1 MLKSLNGALEYA
13 QSRTGRMRKVIA
25 TSFLVVTYVVSMA
38 TAHLQLQGS
47 LGWLPLTTLPTL
59 KSVSEKQ
66 QKALRQEEEEEEEHG
81 CPFSVRGSSN
91 QNH

>member
-1 MLKSLNGALEYA
+1 MELWSDRRRRVL
-13 QSRTGRMRKVIA
+13 A

-66 QKALRQEEEEEEEHG
+66 KALRQEEEEEEDG
-81 CPFSVRGSSN
+81 CPVSVRGSSN

>member
-1 MLKSLNGALEYA
+1 MELWSDRRRRVL
-13 QSRTGRMRKVIA
+13 A

-66 QKALRQEEEEEEEHG
+66 QKALRQEEEEEEDG
-81 CPFSVRGSSN
+81 CPVSVRGSSN

>member
-1 MLKSLNGALEYA
+1 MLKSLNGALECA
-13 QSRTGRMRKVIA
+13 QSRTDRMRRVLA

>member
-1 MLKSLNGALEYA
+1 MELWSDRRRRVL
-13 QSRTGRMRKVIA
+13 A

-66 QKALRQEEEEEEEHG
+66 QKALRQEEEEEEDG
-81 CPFSVRGSSN
+81 CPVSVRGSSN
-91 QNH
+91 QNHQKRIFESF